1 MKTEQFNIRLS
12 QELVRDLDVISNL
25 LKVNK
30 SEWVRTKLAE
40 EVHQEKTRL
49 LMELGTLYSKGMISK
64 SDVERLA
71 GKEIAEEMEFIK
83 NKSIETIS
91 KGSKY
96 GRKLRKK
103 LHN

>member
-1 MKTEQFNIRLS
+1 METKQFNIRLS

-40 EVHQEKTRL
+40 EVHEEKTRL
-49 LMELGTLYSKGMISK
+49 LMELGTLYSKGMISN

-83 NKSIETIS
+83 NKSIETVS
-91 KGSKY
+91 KGAKY
-96 GRKLRKK
+96 GRKLRK
-103 LHN
+103 